1 MDPRR
6 RLLDLSTQRS
16 AQLQAAAAAM
26 EANDQAAFDAAIAQV
41 HDLDGQIANVQALID
56 AQDATPAAPPAAA
69 PTPEQER
76 AANRRRSS
84 NEYSR
89 AFYDAVR
96 MGATPRN
103 ARNFGDRFGILLD
116 ALTET
121 GGNPAGTDGGFLV
134 PVDLQTRINELSRQ
148 LLDLSQ
154 LVTVESVTTLT
165 GYRVIDT
172 KPTTGFTKINSEMGQ
187 IPTDDQPSF
196 TRVPYSVEEYS
207 LIVPISND
215 LLSDETAGLME
226 YLARWMSRKA
236 VLTRNGIILT
246 KLATLTATDI
256 AADGEL
262 AAIKAALNKGLDP
275 AISANA
281 RMLTNQS
288 GFNVLDTLEDSVG
301 HPLLQQDVTQGTGR
315 QVLGHG
321 ITFIG
326 DAFLAN
332 VATKG
337 SPLYIGDFK
346 EFMTIFERQP
356 MEFATT
362 NVGGNAWRTNST
374 EARAIMRLDARVMDS
389 AAAKLLCLAAGL

>member
-1 MDPRR
+1 MNPRR
-6 RLLDLSTQRS
+6 RLLDLTTQRS
-16 AQLQAAAAAM
+16 AQLQAAATAM
-26 EANDQAAFDAAIAQV
+26 EADDQAAFDAAMAQV
-41 HDLDGQIANVQALID
+41 QTLDGQIAQVQALIE
-56 AQDATPAAPPAAA
+56 AQDATPAAPAA
-69 PTPEQER
+69 PATPAQER
-76 AANRRRSS
+76 SAVQRRSS

-96 MGATPRN
+96 MGATPQN

-187 IPTDDQPSF
+187 IPTGDQPAF
-196 TRVPYSVEEYS
+196 TRVSYAVEEYS

-215 LLSDETAGLME
+215 LLADETGGLME

-246 KLATLTATDI
+246 KLASLTATDI

-281 RMLTNQS
+281 RMITNQS
-288 GFNVLDTLEDSVG
+288 GFNVLDNLMDNVG

-374 EARAIMRLDARVMDS
+374 EARAIMRLDAKVMDG
-389 AAAKLLCLAAGL
+389 AAAKLLRLAAGL

>member
-1 MDPRR
+1 MNLRR
-6 RLLDLSTQRS
+6 KLLDLSSQRS
-16 AQLQAAAAAM
+16 EQLQAAAAAM
-26 EANDQAAFDAAIAQV
+26 EANNQEAFKAAMTKV
-41 HDLDGQIANVQALID
+41 SDLDGQIKNVQALID
-56 AQDATPAAPPAAA
+56 AQEATPAAPIAQDVTPA
-69 PTPEQER
+69 QER
-76 AANRRRSS
+76 SAIQRRSS
-84 NEYSR
+84 NEYTR
-89 AFYDAVR
+89 AFFDAVR
-96 MGATPRN
+96 TGATPNN
-103 ARNFGDRFGILLD
+103 ASQFGDRYGILMD

-121 GGNPAGTDGGFLV
+121 GGNPVGSDGGFLV
-134 PVDLQTRINELSRQ
+134 PVDLQTRIIELSRQ
-148 LLDLSQ
+148 LLDLST
-154 LVTVESVTTLT
+154 LVNVEHVTTLK
-165 GYRVIDT
+165 GYRAVDK
-172 KPTTGFTKINSEMGQ
+172 KPTTGFTKITPEMGQ
-187 IPTDDQPSF
+187 VPTDDQPEF
-196 TRVPYSVEEYS
+196 GQVGYSVEEYG

-215 LLSDETAGLME
+215 LLNDEDAGLMA
-226 YLARWMSRKA
+226 YLARWMARKS
-236 VLTRNGIILT
+236 VITRNLIILT
-246 KLATLTATDI
+246 KLASLTATDV
-256 AADGEL
+256 AADYEL
-262 AAIKAALNKGLDP
+262 SEIKTALNKGLDP

-288 GFNVLDTLEDSVG
+288 GFNVLDNLIGNDG

-374 EARAIMRLDARVMDS
+374 EARAIMRLDAQIMDS
-389 AAAKLLCLAAGL
+389 AAAKLLRLAAGL